1 MEPYFESSSS
11 SISSSDEET
20 NTPPTKKKVVF
31 CSHCGT
37 NVPKSTYYRHKELA
51 SAKKLAE
58 RRHPLPSNSSSD
70 SECDHSLW
78 CDSVSVS
85 PLPVDLPNDR
95 QLAIETDPLDE
106 DYSELLPETL
116 TPRTAT
122 ESDDS
127 CSEDEVNLIVTAR
140 RFGAVSEYDISYI
153 DIHNI
158 QLNYSLL

>member
-1 MEPYFESSSS
+1 
-11 SISSSDEET
+11 
-20 NTPPTKKKVVF
+20 
-31 CSHCGT
+31 
-37 NVPKSTYYRHKELA
+37 
-51 SAKKLAE
+51 
-58 RRHPLPSNSSSD
+58 
-70 SECDHSLW
+70 
-78 CDSVSVS
+78 
-85 PLPVDLPNDR
+85 VDLPNDR